1 MKTDVQ
7 TRLKTLFEETV
18 LKRKA
23 MFIPILGVAT
33 FMLVGYAG
41 VDHEKPEILSNH
53 IEIPYGE
60 KFDTDM
66 IDIVD
71 NHDERS
77 ELVVKANTQ
86 SLNVNQL
93 GSYQVEVEATDQ
105 FNNVAVKTIQVDVVD
120 DESPKI
126 KTVGASNGYYI
137 EVPVF
142 GSSDLSSY
150 LKATDNVD
158 GDVTPFIESDKKL
171 DTSKQGTQTLEVSVS
186 DNSGNTTKETYKFFV
201 ADMQAP
207 NITLK
212 SGNDIIVN
220 YGSEFKWQDYMIIE
234 DNLDVNVEP
243 QIEGKV
249 DTKQLDQQTTLTVI
263 VKDSAGNTSKET
275 LNATVKDITGP
286 EIVLSTNKVSL
297 DKGAQVDLKS
307 YITSAVD
314 NLDGDMKDKITFNTI
329 DTSTTG
335 NKTVTYTG
343 MDTAGNKTE
352 VQLQEEVTFSGE
364 RIVNTG

>member
-7 TRLKTLFEETV
+7 PRLKTLFEEKI

-41 VDHEKPEILSNH
+41 VDHEKPEILSDH

-66 IDIVD
+66 IDIID

-77 ELVVKANTQ
+77 ELVVNANTQ

-158 GDVTPFIESDKKL
+158 GDVTPFIESDKQL

-186 DNSGNTTKETYKFFV
+186 DNSGNTTKEAYKFFV

-207 NITLK
+207 KITLK
-212 SGNDIIVN
+212 FGNDITVN
-220 YGSEFKWQDYMIIE
+220 YGSEFKWQDYMTIE
-234 DNLDVNVEP
+234 DKLRCEC
-243 QIEGKV
+243 
-249 DTKQLDQQTTLTVI
+249 
-263 VKDSAGNTSKET
+263 
-275 LNATVKDITGP
+275 
-286 EIVLSTNKVSL
+286 
-297 DKGAQVDLKS
+297 
-307 YITSAVD
+307 
-314 NLDGDMKDKITFNTI
+314 
-329 DTSTTG
+329 
-335 NKTVTYTG
+335 
-343 MDTAGNKTE
+343 
-352 VQLQEEVTFSGE
+352 
-364 RIVNTG
+364 